1 MQLGLETLLP
11 WVNASFILLLGG
23 LFARAAYR
31 LGRSMPLWNLNA
43 SVVVAGMA
51 RFLVLLLSVMAGIA
65 LAREASQ
72 QANYHM
78 MELYLALTVEFPP
91 NWADVANR
99 YFWYMALA
107 LVGYRLGWR
116 IPQAG
121 ALFGLALAYHAA
133 WPASRLIGSYFRP
146 YALYHE
152 QMTTIMA
159 YSQWTFILVF
169 GGLLAFAGHRL
180 GRLAEPRLRAAEA

>member
-1 MQLGLETLLP
+1 
-11 WVNASFILLLGG
+11 
-23 LFARAAYR
+23 
-31 LGRSMPLWNLNA
+31 MPLWNLNVR
-43 SVVVAGMA
+43 VVVAGMA
-51 RFLVLLLSVMAGIA
+51 RFFVLLLSVMAGLA

-99 YFWYMALA
+99 YFWYTALA
-107 LVGYRLGWR
+107 LLGYRLGWR
-116 IPQAG
+116 I
-121 ALFGLALAYHAA
+121 LAYHAA
-133 WPASRLIGSYFRP
+133 WPASKLMGSFFRP

-159 YSQWTFILVF
+159 YSRWIFILVF
-169 GGLLAFAGHRL
+169 GALLAFAGHRL
-180 GRLAEPRLRAAEA
+180 GRLIEARLRAAEA